1 VEREWRMRGGERME
15 NKRWRDNVRFLEV
28 SQSLSAPSFHKRN
41 IEIKTSELLTLI
53 HEKRTAEF

>member
-1 VEREWRMRGGERME
+1 MRGGERME